1 MCTSQIVGGHRISGF
16 RVGPVVV
23 EFIFAYIGAAMKPK
37 DDEKQRAIA
46 QATFELVAQ
55 TGLSGLT
62 MADIARAAGIATST
76 LYVYYPSKDE
86 LISQLYQDAK
96 TVTAAR
102 IMEGVVP
109 GLPYRARVRRA
120 WGNLLRHRLD
130 QYAEVVFQE
139 QYYNSPWFTE
149 GNREFSTRLMAGF
162 FALMEEGQQQEIL
175 KAVPI
180 PLLTASLVGS
190 VRETGNLIRT
200 KVLPDEEAVHQM
212 AFGLCWDA
220 LKA

>member
-1 MCTSQIVGGHRISGF
+1 
-16 RVGPVVV
+16 
-23 EFIFAYIGAAMKPK
+23 MKPK

-76 LYVYYPSKDE
+76 LYVYYPSMDE

-120 WGNLLRHRLD
+120 
-130 QYAEVVFQE
+130 
-139 QYYNSPWFTE
+139 
-149 GNREFSTRLMAGF
+149 
-162 FALMEEGQQQEIL
+162 
-175 KAVPI
+175 
-180 PLLTASLVGS
+180 
-190 VRETGNLIRT
+190 
-200 KVLPDEEAVHQM
+200 
-212 AFGLCWDA
+212 
-220 LKA
+220 

>member
-1 MCTSQIVGGHRISGF
+1 
-16 RVGPVVV
+16 
-23 EFIFAYIGAAMKPK
+23 MKPK

-46 QATFELVAQ
+46 QATFVLVAQ

-130 QYAEVVFQE
+130 Q
-139 QYYNSPWFTE
+139 
-149 GNREFSTRLMAGF
+149 TR
-162 FALMEEGQQQEIL
+162 
-175 KAVPI
+175 
-180 PLLTASLVGS
+180 
-190 VRETGNLIRT
+190 
-200 KVLPDEEAVHQM
+200 
-212 AFGLCWDA
+212 
-220 LKA
+220 

>member
-1 MCTSQIVGGHRISGF
+1 
-16 RVGPVVV
+16 
-23 EFIFAYIGAAMKPK
+23 MKPK

-46 QATFELVAQ
+46 QATFDLVAQ

-62 MADIARAAGIATST
+62 MAQIARAAGLATST

-102 IMEGVVP
+102 IMEGVTP
-109 GLPYRARVRRA
+109 ELPYRAKVRRM

-139 QYYNSPWFTE
+139 QYYNSPWFTP

-162 FALMEEGQQQEIL
+162 FAVVEEGQRQEIL
-175 KAVPI
+175 KDVPV

-190 VRETGNLIRT
+190 VRETANLIRSGT
-200 KVLPDEEAVHQM
+200 LADDETVLQM

-220 LKA
+220 IKA

>member
-1 MCTSQIVGGHRISGF
+1 
-16 RVGPVVV
+16 
-23 EFIFAYIGAAMKPK
+23 MKPK

-46 QATFELVAQ
+46 QATFDLVAR

-62 MADIARAAGIATST
+62 MAEIARTAGMATST

-102 IMEGVVP
+102 IMEGVAP
-109 GLPYRARVRRA
+109 GMPYRARVRRI

-139 QYYNSPWFTE
+139 QYYNSPWFTD

-162 FALMEEGQQQEIL
+162 FALMQEGQQQEIL
-175 KAVPI
+175 KAVPA
-180 PLLTASLVGS
+180 PLLTASLIGS
-190 VRETGNLIRT
+190 VRETANLIRT
-200 KVLPDEEAVHQM
+200 KALPDDEATQQM
-212 AFGLCWDA
+212 AFSLCWDA
-220 LKA
+220 IKA

>member
-1 MCTSQIVGGHRISGF
+1 
-16 RVGPVVV
+16 
-23 EFIFAYIGAAMKPK
+23 MKPK

-46 QATFELVAQ
+46 QATFDLVAQ

-62 MADIARAAGIATST
+62 MAEIARNAGLATST

-109 GLPYRARVRRA
+109 GTPYRGRVRRI

-139 QYYNSPWFTE
+139 QYYNSPWFTD

-200 KVLPDEEAVHQM
+200 QVLPDDDAVHQM

-220 LKA
+220 IKA

>member
-1 MCTSQIVGGHRISGF
+1 
-16 RVGPVVV
+16 
-23 EFIFAYIGAAMKPK
+23 MKPK

-46 QATFELVAQ
+46 QATFDMVGQ

-62 MADIARAAGIATST
+62 MAQIARAAGIATST

-109 GLPYRARVRRA
+109 SLPYRARVRRI
-120 WGNLLRHRLD
+120 WENLLRHRLD
-130 QYAEVVFQE
+130 QHAEVVFQE

-162 FALMEEGQQQEIL
+162 YALMQEGQQQEIL
-175 KAVPI
+175 KAVPV
-180 PLLTASLVGS
+180 PLLTASLIGS
-190 VRETGNLIRT
+190 VRETATLVRT
-200 KVLPDEEAVHQM
+200 GVLPDDEALHQM
-212 AFGLCWDA
+212 AFTLCWDA